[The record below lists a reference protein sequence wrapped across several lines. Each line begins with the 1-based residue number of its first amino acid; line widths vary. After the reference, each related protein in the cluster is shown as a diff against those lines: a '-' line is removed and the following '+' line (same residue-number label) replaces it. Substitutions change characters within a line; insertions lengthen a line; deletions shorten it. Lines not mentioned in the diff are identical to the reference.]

1 MLKHLIDYK
10 NDKKLTFLFTI
21 VSPLKKTQFP
31 SIQSISRWLKRSL
44 LTLVILFPAT
54 LLELYWSMGQL
65 SDHTSSSCLECSFF
79 EDAFVIALMSGIL
92 LTFLFSLLSLI
103 KNLFIKASASFIMMT
118 SVWFFWNY
126 TLFVE
131 RESSWSTYLFREE
144 LYITAY
150 FSFLPVIILGCISIL
165 LLYFREIKTKFV
177 KTTI

>member
-1 MLKHLIDYK
+1 M
-10 NDKKLTFLFTI
+10 
-21 VSPLKKTQFP
+21 KKTQFP
-31 SIQSISRWLKRSL
+31 SIQSISKWLKRSL

-54 LLELYWSMGQL
+54 FMELYWSMGQL

-79 EDAFVIALMSGIL
+79 EDAFLIALMTGIF
-92 LTFLFSLLSLI
+92 LTLLFSLLSLI
-103 KNLFIKASASFIMMT
+103 KNLFIKAATSFIIIA

-150 FSFLPVIILGCISIL
+150 LSFLPVIILSCVSIF
-165 LLYFREIKTKFV
+165 LLYFREIKTTFV

>member
-1 MLKHLIDYK
+1 M
-10 NDKKLTFLFTI
+10 
-21 VSPLKKTQFP
+21 KKTQFP
-31 SIQSISRWLKRSL
+31 SIQSISKWLKRSL

-54 LLELYWSMGQL
+54 FMELYWSMGQL

-79 EDAFVIALMSGIL
+79 EDAFLIALMTGIF
-92 LTFLFSLLSLI
+92 LTLLFSLLSLI
-103 KNLFIKASASFIMMT
+103 KNLFIKAAASFIIIA

-150 FSFLPVIILGCISIL
+150 LSFLPVIILSCVSIF
-165 LLYFREIKTKFV
+165 LLYFREIKTTFV

>member
-1 MLKHLIDYK
+1 M
-10 NDKKLTFLFTI
+10 
-21 VSPLKKTQFP
+21 KKTQFP
-31 SIQSISRWLKRSL
+31 SIQAISRYLKRSL
-44 LTLVILFPAT
+44 LNLFILFPAT
-54 LLELYWSMGQL
+54 FLELYWSMGQL

-79 EDAFVIALMSGIL
+79 EDAFLMALMSGIF
-92 LTFLFSLLSLI
+92 LTLLFSLFFLI
-103 KNLFIKASASFIMMT
+103 KNLFIKAAVSFTIMA

-150 FSFLPVIILGCISIL
+150 LSFFPVITLGCVSIF
-165 LLYFREIKTKFV
+165 LLYFPEIKTTFV

>member
-1 MLKHLIDYK
+1 
-10 NDKKLTFLFTI
+10 
-21 VSPLKKTQFP
+21 
-31 SIQSISRWLKRSL
+31 L
-44 LTLVILFPAT
+44 LTL
-54 LLELYWSMGQL
+54 
-65 SDHTSSSCLECSFF
+65 
-79 EDAFVIALMSGIL
+79 
-92 LTFLFSLLSLI
+92 LFSLLSLI
-103 KNLFIKASASFIMMT
+103 KNFFIKASASFIMMT
-118 SVWFFWNY
+118 FIWFFWNY